1 MLWGIEVV
9 RSFYSHSSV
18 EIFRSYVKLGVNFF
32 APILS
37 EEVENR
43 HQRDLS
49 WILTKNL
56 SRPGSSPVRPGPSPA
71 RPDLQIPYRSGN
83 ILPLLFPHQRWK
95 IRREI
100 FVVITIIF
108 STPVKKCEVMKY
120 FHKTQEIFLQKKRNI
135 SPPKIHFGSV
145 KTGSQGFLK
154 LFFC

>member
-1 MLWGIEVV
+1 MLWGIEIVC
-9 RSFYSHSSV
+9 SFYSHSSV

-32 APILS
+32 APVLS
-37 EEVENR
+37 KEVENR
-43 HQRDLS
+43 HQWDLS

-135 SPPKIHFGSV
+135 SP
-145 KTGSQGFLK
+145 LK
-154 LFFC
+154 FILGQWRLGHRDF

>member
-95 IRREI
+95 IRRYI
-100 FVVITIIF
+100 FVVITFLRVLVLHKAPLSCLF
-108 STPVKKCEVMKY
+108 SLCSWHGTIPREPHVFLELNYTTRVG
-120 FHKTQEIFLQKKRNI
+120 KTT
-135 SPPKIHFGSV
+135 KIY
-145 KTGSQGFLK
+145 QN
-154 LFFC
+154 